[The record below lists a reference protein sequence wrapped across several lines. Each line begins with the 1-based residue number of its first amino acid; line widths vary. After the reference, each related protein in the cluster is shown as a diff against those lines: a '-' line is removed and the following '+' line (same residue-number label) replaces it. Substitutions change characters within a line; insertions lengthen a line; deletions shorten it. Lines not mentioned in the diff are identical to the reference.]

1 MHFNEHQHPFGPE
14 RRVNRELAS
23 WLSPSSGTRA
33 GIAAIVLRYLNPPS
47 CAPFAPSP
55 LRDFA
60 SQIRFAFAASWVYTQ
75 LSSPLRS
82 FFVSTAKRF

>member
-14 RRVNRELAS
+14 RRVNRGLAS

-47 CAPFAPSP
+47 CAPFAPSQ
-55 LRDFA
+55 LRDFIA
-60 SQIRFAFAASWVYTQ
+60 TMGALTPVRPG
-75 LSSPLRS
+75 SSGLGP
-82 FFVSTAKRF
+82 